1 MAQATTS
8 PKALPKI
15 LQFDRKFCPICQAS
29 ARVILAVK
37 DQYPGQFEVDRLY
50 MDEADEQFR
59 RYKVTIVPTQV
70 FLDAAGQVVGRHE
83 GFLKEDALLQKL
95 RDLQFIRD

>member
-1 MAQATTS
+1 
-8 PKALPKI
+8 
-15 LQFDRKFCPICQAS
+15 
-29 ARVILAVK
+29 
-37 DQYPGQFEVDRLY
+37 
-50 MDEADEQFR
+50 
-59 RYKVTIVPTQV
+59 VPTQV